1 MADGIKDKVA
11 IIGMGC
17 TKFGERWDMGPSAL
31 MVEAFMEAI
40 QDAGI
45 EKKDID
51 AGWLGTCYEEVSI
64 GKSAIPLSVTLKL
77 PFIPVTRVENCLRI
91 PAMGVFR
98 RTTHNRGQHSGL
110 HSPTLPHRGRSP

>member
-17 TKFGERWDMGPSAL
+17 TTFGERWDMGPSAL

-77 PFIPVTRVENCLRI
+77 PCLRI